1 MTTRNLAIDGGQ
13 PAFPAG
19 PPQWPVT
26 DEAIT
31 AAVNRA
37 LESGEWGK
45 YDSDISAELIE
56 KLKSVFTVEQ
66 VQLCSSGT
74 IAVELA
80 LRGAGVRQGD
90 EVIMAAYDFPGNFR
104 AVEAIGAKPVLI
116 DVEASQSNW
125 LINLEQIAQAH
136 GEATK
141 AVLVSHLHGG
151 TVDMRAA
158 REIAEQNKLVLVEDA
173 CQSPG
178 GQLNGKPLGSWGDVA
193 AISFGGSK
201 LLSAGRG
208 GAILTN
214 DEAILQ
220 RARIFAERG
229 NDAFPL
235 SQLQAAVLTPQLDQL
250 SNLTAR
256 RMAGVESLT
265 QTLYNLQPAFSFL
278 EKSSAEFTPAT
289 YKYPLLVDPSIRDL
303 FIRACTAEGI
313 AIGEGF
319 RGFANRSQKRCRKP
333 VPLSNSI
340 IAAKQTALVSH
351 PIFLEPNEV
360 VEKLANVLHE
370 VYHRVLTERPS
381 LQ

>member
-235 SQLQAAVLTPQLDQL
+235 SQLQAAVL
-250 SNLTAR
+250 
-256 RMAGVESLT
+256 SL
-265 QTLYNLQPAFSFL
+265 
-278 EKSSAEFTPAT
+278 
-289 YKYPLLVDPSIRDL
+289 IH
-303 FIRACTAEGI
+303 I
-313 AIGEGF
+313 
-319 RGFANRSQKRCRKP
+319 
-333 VPLSNSI
+333 
-340 IAAKQTALVSH
+340 
-351 PIFLEPNEV
+351 
-360 VEKLANVLHE
+360 
-370 VYHRVLTERPS
+370 
-381 LQ
+381 